1 MTPQQEEAIADAM
14 AAALASQAD
23 TSNGMTSPP
32 PKASSQLGRTGLSQI
47 RTSSAISQM
56 PLQMQHSQH

>member
-1 MTPQQEEAIADAM
+1 MTPQQEEAIAEAM
-14 AAALASQAD
+14 AMALANQAD
-23 TSNGMTSPP
+23 NGNGLISP
-32 PKASSQLGRTGLSQI
+32 KTNSQLGRIGLSQN

>member
-1 MTPQQEEAIADAM
+1 MTPQQEEAIAEAM
-14 AAALASQAD
+14 AMALASQAD
-23 TSNGMTSPP
+23 TSNGMTSP
-32 PKASSQLGRTGLSQI
+32 KANSQLGRTGLSQL